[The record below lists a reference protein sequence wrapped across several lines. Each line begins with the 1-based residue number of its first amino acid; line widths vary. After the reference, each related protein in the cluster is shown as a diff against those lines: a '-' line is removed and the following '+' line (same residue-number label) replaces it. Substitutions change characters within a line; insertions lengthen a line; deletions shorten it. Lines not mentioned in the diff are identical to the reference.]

1 MPAAD
6 HVIDIDGLVYA
17 TNFQGFDKA
26 MNARSAAGAEV
37 DLRPWPLSAH
47 LNALDECVVPTA
59 RGLALDTRELSLRV
73 LAHSGVAEDAQA
85 SFAPLALW
93 WASGGKTSPTALGGG
108 WYDCGGVRL
117 HLRPWTSGERFR
129 AMARCRRA
137 DGDGERFDLGA
148 YLRAMLETSVVT
160 VEPARVLDEL
170 DSGATRSLL
179 EAVIDLNVVS
189 PEALADSIP
198 DTPEADR
205 VTLRLCRALGWT
217 PTQVWATPAVE
228 VDRLL
233 RLLDRTTASETAAP
247 ARVARLADHPDA
259 TVIRIEDD

>member
-1 MPAAD
+1 MLATN

-17 TNFQGFDKA
+17 IDFQGFDKA
-26 MNARSAAGAEV
+26 MNARSSSRVEV
-37 DLRPWPLSAH
+37 QLLPWPLSVH

-59 RGLALDTRELSLRV
+59 RGLALDTRELSRRV
-73 LAHSGVAEDAQA
+73 LVHS
-85 SFAPLALW
+85 
-93 WASGGKTSPTALGGG
+93 GG
-108 WYDCGGVRL
+108 WYDCGGIRL
-117 HLRPWTSGERFR
+117 HLRPWTSGERFQ
-129 AMARCRRA
+129 AMSHCRRA
-137 DGDGERFDLGA
+137 DGDGERVDLGA
-148 YLRAMLETSVVT
+148 YLRAMLATSVVT
-160 VEPARVLDEL
+160 VEPARSLDEL

-179 EAVIDLNVVS
+179 EAVTALNVVS

-205 VTLRLCRALGWT
+205 ITLRLCRALGWT

-233 RLLDRTTASETAAP
+233 RLLDRNAASQTAAP
-247 ARVARLADHPDA
+247 TRVARLADHPDA